1 MRELCYLCQTK
12 NITMTTRQLPN
23 NNENAKIHFA
33 VLAMGA
39 AANRMKTTPTDVYRR
54 LKKYD
59 LINKLLFGCYDVLHA
74 ESIDGV
80 VWNVEEALKNR
91 ES

>member
-1 MRELCYLCQTK
+1 MSTPQHRTGLQG
-12 NITMTTRQLPN
+12 
-23 NNENAKIHFA
+23 NENDKIHFA

-39 AANRMKTTPTDVYRR
+39 AAKKMKTTPTDIYIR

-59 LINKLLFGCYDVLHA
+59 LVQKLLFDCYDTLHA

-80 VWNVEEALKNR
+80 AWNVAEALNSR

>member
-1 MRELCYLCQTK
+1 MAT
-12 NITMTTRQLPN
+12 QLVSN

-39 AANRMKTTPTDVYRR
+39 TAERMKTTPTDIYRR

-59 LINKLLFGCYDVLHA
+59 LINKLLFDCYDVLHA

-80 VWNVEEALKNR
+80 AWNVEEALKNR

>member
-1 MRELCYLCQTK
+1 MMATHK
-12 NITMTTRQLPN
+12 ITQD
-23 NNENAKIHFA
+23 NENAKIHFA

-39 AANRMKTTPTDVYRR
+39 TANKMNTTPTDIYRR
-54 LKKYD
+54 LKKFN
-59 LINKLLFGCYDVLHA
+59 LINKLLFDCYDVLHA

-80 VWNVEEALKNR
+80 AWNVQEALKNR